1 MKVALLLYKLSIIIN
16 YIFSYEITIGAV
28 SLVLLKGGIGSIC
41 SWEGS
46 TWLVTGLYC
55 DSNPVRDKVK
65 TNTIKNV
72 I

>member
-1 MKVALLLYKLSIIIN
+1 MKVESLLSKLSIIIN

-28 SLVLLKGGIGSIC
+28 WLVLLEGGIGSIC
-41 SWEGS
+41 SWERS

-55 DSNPVRDKVK
+55 GSKAVRDKVK